1 MTEREILTAG
11 LSELKIDSPQAVD
24 KLLEFS
30 AQLLEKNKVMN
41 LTAVTDPLEVVTR
54 HFLDCAVLSEYAAGQ
69 QQAIDIGCGAGF
81 PGIPLALLTGAEFL
95 LLDSLKKR
103 ITWLSEMIDLLAIP
117 NAKAVHARAEE
128 YGHREEFDLAVSRAV
143 ARLNILTELSL
154 PFVRPGGRFIAMKA
168 GGCEIEVE
176 EAKQAIKLLGGE
188 LEEVRTYIVP
198 QTELRRCLVI
208 VQKVRQ
214 TPKDYPR
221 RFAKISARP
230 L

>member
-11 LSELKIDSPQAVD
+11 LSELQIDSPQAVD

-54 HFLDCAVLSEYAAGQ
+54 HFLDCAVLFEYAAGQ

-81 PGIPLALLTGAEFL
+81 PGIPLALLTDVEFL

-103 ITWLSEMIDLLAIP
+103 ILWLSEMIEALAIP
-117 NAKAVHARAEE
+117 NARAVHARAEE

-154 PFVRPGGRFIAMKA
+154 PFVKLGGRFIAMKA
-168 GGCEIEVE
+168 DGCETEVE
-176 EAKQAIKLLGGE
+176 EAKQAITSLGGE
-188 LEEVRTYIVP
+188 LEEVRTYTVP

-208 VQKVRQ
+208 VHKVRQ

>member
-11 LSELKIDSPQAVD
+11 LSELQIDSPQAVD

-81 PGIPLALLTGAEFL
+81 PGIPLALLTDVEFL

-103 ITWLSEMIDLLAIP
+103 ILWLSEMIEALAIP
-117 NAKAVHARAEE
+117 NARAVHARAEE

-154 PFVRPGGRFIAMKA
+154 PFVKLGGRFIAMKA
-168 GGCEIEVE
+168 DGCETEVE
-176 EAKQAIKLLGGE
+176 EAKQAITSLGGE
-188 LEEVRTYIVP
+188 LEEVRTYTVP

-208 VQKVRQ
+208 VHKVRQ

>member
-54 HFLDCAVLSEYAAGQ
+54 HFLDCAVLCEYAAGQ

-81 PGIPLALLTGAEFL
+81 PGIPLALLTDVEFL

-103 ITWLSEMIDLLAIP
+103 ILWLSEMIEALAIP
-117 NAKAVHARAEE
+117 NARAVHARAEE

-154 PFVRPGGRFIAMKA
+154 PFVKLGGRFIAMKA
-168 GGCEIEVE
+168 DGCETEVE
-176 EAKQAIKLLGGE
+176 EAKQAITSLGGE
-188 LEEVRTYIVP
+188 LEEVRTYTVP

-208 VQKVRQ
+208 VHKVRQ